1 MAFVHE
7 RSYDCAKSE
16 LDPLSIPA
24 TELSIES
31 GNYVEYHPIS
41 SITGGASMEFDV
53 TASGDACLDLAN
65 SFLCVRAKI
74 TRLNNDD
81 LNAADMVGPVNNF
94 LHNCLPKRRVV
105 NGTLITSS
113 TNIYAYRAYIETLL
127 SCSHRRRVC
136 GIREHVQ
143 NRPKMQRRIRLQLR

>member
-1 MAFVHE
+1 L
-7 RSYDCAKSE
+7 CQSE

-31 GNYVEYHPIS
+31 GNYVEYYPIS

-53 TASGDACLDLAN
+53 TASGDDCLDLAN

-74 TRLNNDD
+74 TRLDNDD
-81 LNAADMVGPVNNF
+81 LNAADMVGPVNNSQQLAF
-94 LHNCLPKRRVV
+94 QNVSW

-113 TNIYAYRAYIETLL
+113 TNIYAYRAY
-127 SCSHRRRVC
+127 
-136 GIREHVQ
+136 
-143 NRPKMQRRIRLQLR
+143 